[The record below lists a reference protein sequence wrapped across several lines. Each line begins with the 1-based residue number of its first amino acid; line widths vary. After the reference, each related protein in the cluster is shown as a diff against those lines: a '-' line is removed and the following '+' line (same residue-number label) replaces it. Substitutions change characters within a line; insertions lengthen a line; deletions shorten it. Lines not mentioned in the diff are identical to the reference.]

1 MLSKIKT
8 QQMKRYILVVLL
20 LIVTKNFGQEL
31 NLPTFTQYLADNPFV
46 VSPSFAGIGDNVRIR
61 ANGLTQWVG
70 IKNAPDNA
78 SLYADLRIAD
88 RSGMGISFYSDKNG
102 FTRQA
107 GGKLSFAQHII
118 IDEYSD
124 QFLSFGLSYNFNN
137 FRIETDKFDQSLRI
151 DPSVVNDRFTNNNN
165 FDVALLYRFKN
176 YFMSFN
182 AANVLNKDIGKFKG
196 IEPKLLR
203 NYQVYTGYVYQ
214 GEGESKY
221 EVEPS
226 VFFQYYESDGRSN
239 TDLNLKFRQYNDRD
253 DYYWGGISYR
263 FLNDQLLKPLM
274 IGPMAG
280 FKKAG
285 FYFGYSYQVTT
296 NELVGFNSGT
306 HVVTLGFDFFQ
317 GLSNC
322 PCTKYLSKD

>member
-1 MLSKIKT
+1 MLSKTKT
-8 QQMKRYILVVLL
+8 HPMKTFIVSILL
-20 LIVTKNFGQEL
+20 LIVTNNFGQEL

-46 VSPSFAGIGDNVRIR
+46 VAPTFAGIGDNVRIR

-78 SLYADLRIAD
+78 SIYADMRIAD
-88 RSGMGISFYSDKNG
+88 RSGLGLSFYSDKNG
-102 FTRQA
+102 FTRQTGA
-107 GGKLSFAQHII
+107 KFSFAQHII
-118 IDEYSD
+118 LDEYSN

-137 FRIETDKFDQSLRI
+137 FRIETDKFDTSI
-151 DPSVVNDRFTNNNN
+151 FDPSVVNDRYTVNNN
-165 FDVALLYRFKN
+165 FDVALLYRNKG

-182 AANVLNKDIGKFKG
+182 AANVLNKDILKFRG
-196 IEPKLLR
+196 FEPKLLR

-214 GEGESKY
+214 GEGNNKFEI
-221 EVEPS
+221 EPS
-226 VFFQYYESDGRSN
+226 AFFQYYESDGRSN
-239 TDLNLKFRQYNDRD
+239 TDLNVKFRQYNDND

-274 IGPMAG
+274 LGPMAG
-280 FKKAG
+280 FKKSG
-285 FYFGYSYQVTT
+285 FYFGYSYQVTF
-296 NELVGFNSGT
+296 NEFSAYNSGT

>member
-1 MLSKIKT
+1 MLSKIKSY
-8 QQMKRYILVVLL
+8 QMKTFIVTILLLVV
-20 LIVTKNFGQEL
+20 TRNYSQEL

-46 VSPSFAGIGDNVRIR
+46 VAPTFAGIGDNVRIR

-78 SLYADLRIAD
+78 SLYADMRIAD
-88 RSGMGISFYSDKNG
+88 RSGIGVSFYTDKNG

-107 GGKLSFAQHII
+107 GAKFSFAQHII
-118 IDEYSD
+118 LDEYSN

-137 FRIETDKFDQSLRI
+137 FRIETDKFDASI
-151 DPSVVNDRFTNNNN
+151 FDPSVVNDRYTTNNN
-165 FDVALLYRFKN
+165 FDIALLYRFKG
-176 YFMSFN
+176 YYMSFN
-182 AANVLNKDIGKFKG
+182 AANVLNKDIVKFRG
-196 IEPKLLR
+196 FEPKLLR
-203 NYQVYTGYVYQ
+203 NYQVYTGYVFQ
-214 GEGESKY
+214 AEGDNKFEI
-221 EVEPS
+221 EPS
-226 VFFQYYESDGRSN
+226 AFFQYYQSDGRSN
-239 TDLNLKFRQYNDRD
+239 TDLNLKFRQYNDND
-253 DYYWGGISYR
+253 DYYWGGLSYR

-280 FKKAG
+280 FKKSG

-296 NELVGFNSGT
+296 NELAAFNSGT

>member
-1 MLSKIKT
+1 MKT
-8 QQMKRYILVVLL
+8 FIVTILL
-20 LIVTKNFGQEL
+20 LIVAKNYGQEL

-78 SLYADLRIAD
+78 SIYADMRIAD
-88 RSGMGISFYSDKNG
+88 RSGMGVSFYSDKNG
-102 FTRQA
+102 FTRQTGA
-107 GGKLSFAQHII
+107 KFSFAQHII

-137 FRIETDKFDQSLRI
+137 FRIETDKFDTSI
-151 DPSVVNDRFTNNNN
+151 FDPSVVNDRYTVNNN

-182 AANVLNKDIGKFKG
+182 AANVLNKDIVKFRG
-196 IEPKLLR
+196 FEPKLLR

-214 GEGESKY
+214 GEGDHKFEI
-221 EVEPS
+221 EPS
-226 VFFQYYESDGRSN
+226 AFFQYYESDGRSN
-239 TDLNLKFRQYNDRD
+239 TDLNIKFRQFNDND
-253 DYYWGGISYR
+253 DYYWGGLSYR

-285 FYFGYSYQVTT
+285 FYFGYSYQVTI
-296 NELVGFNSGT
+296 NEFSAYNTGT